1 MALQRVRRRRRA
13 SITSLIDVIF
23 LLLLFFMLSSTFSR
37 FSELSVS
44 GVSQISERSGGA
56 ADTTILSIEIRAE
69 GVLLDGDLADD
80 AALRTALQRQAAEL
94 SGVNVRVDALVKT
107 QRLID
112 VLLLLNGFEGLKI
125 NLVDAL

>member
-44 GVSQISERSGGA
+44 GISEASAQA
-56 ADTTILSIEIRAE
+56 ATSSESTIMAIEILPNGIRLEDEVVDDIVFRTRVDAQ
-69 GVLLDGDLADD
+69 LAM
-80 AALRTALQRQAAEL
+80 L
-94 SGVNVRVDALVKT
+94 SGVTVRVDDAVKT
-107 QRLID
+107 QRLVD
-112 VLLLLNGFEGLKI
+112 TLLLLNSFEGLKI
-125 NLVDAL
+125 NLVDAS

>member
-44 GVSQISERSGGA
+44 GVSEASAQASTSSDA
-56 ADTTILSIEIRAE
+56 TIMAIEILPDGIRLE
-69 GVLLDGDLADD
+69 GQVIDD
-80 AALRTALQRQAAEL
+80 VVFRGRIDSQIATLT
-94 SGVNVRVDALVKT
+94 GVTVRVDDAVKT
-107 QRLID
+107 QRLVD
-112 VLLLLNGFEGLKI
+112 TLLLLNSFEGLKI
-125 NLVDAL
+125 NLVDAA